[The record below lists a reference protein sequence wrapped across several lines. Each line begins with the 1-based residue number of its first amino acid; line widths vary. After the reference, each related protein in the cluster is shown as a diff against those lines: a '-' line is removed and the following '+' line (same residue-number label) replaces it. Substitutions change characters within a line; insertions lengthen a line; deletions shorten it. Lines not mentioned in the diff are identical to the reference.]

1 MKKDRDKYRIE
12 AGKSFFNIS
21 LGQGQDEVARRR
33 IEEGNREGH
42 WIFLQNIHLMPRWL
56 VELEK
61 ILDSFSGDTG
71 SHINFR
77 LLLSAEPSTGVPI
90 GILDRSIKLTNEP
103 PSGIKA
109 NMKRAFTYFPKEEV
123 DEKDPK
129 VKCILFGLCFFH
141 STVIERKRFG
151 PLGWNMSY
159 PFNMGDLRDSY
170 LVLNRYMESASGSSK
185 IPFED
190 LIYIFG

>member
-1 MKKDRDKYRIE
+1 M
-12 AGKSFFNIS
+12 
-21 LGQGQDEVARRR
+21 
-33 IEEGNREGH
+33 
-42 WIFLQNIHLMPRWL
+42 
-56 VELEK
+56 
-61 ILDSFSGDTG
+61 
-71 SHINFR
+71 
-77 LLLSAEPSTGVPI
+77 
-90 GILDRSIKLTNEP
+90 
-103 PSGIKA
+103 
-109 NMKRAFTYFPKEEV
+109 

-151 PLGWNMSY
+151 ALGWNMGY

-170 LVLNRYMESASGSSK
+170 LVLNRYLESSAGSSK

>member
-1 MKKDRDKYRIE
+1 
-12 AGKSFFNIS
+12 
-21 LGQGQDEVARRR
+21 
-33 IEEGNREGH
+33 
-42 WIFLQNIHLMPRWL
+42 
-56 VELEK
+56 LEK

-77 LLLSAEPSTGVPI
+77 LLLSAEPSTGIPI

-109 NMKRAFTYFPKEEV
+109 NMKRAFTFFPKEEV

-151 PLGWNMSY
+151 PLGWNMAY
-159 PFNMGDLRDSY
+159 PFNTGDLRDSY
-170 LVLNRYMESASGSSK
+170 LVLNRYMESNSGSSK